1 MSSLIYRL
9 LITSLGRAPGRIICV
24 ATSCVFLTYEWCC
37 CIFQPPSPGFRD
49 ELWSL
54 LMCSPLSRLSVIYLT
69 QRKWQVLMWYKDKCS
84 GLMELKSTLL
94 FPCCARWHMWD
105 SCLSLKKINARGI
118 FPAKESSLGARMPS
132 SAWEVIS
139 LDFSFLISP
148 SLHKL

>member
-1 MSSLIYRL
+1 MSRKDHLCCHLLYVLIYERYSKFVL
-9 LITSLGRAPGRIICV
+9 C
-24 ATSCVFLTYEWCC
+24 W
-37 CIFQPPSPGFRD
+37 IFTTFTRVSRWV
-49 ELWSL
+49 LSL
-54 LMCSPLSRLSVIYLT
+54 LMCSPRPRLSLLSVIYLT

-105 SCLSLKKINARGI
+105 SCLSLKKINAWGI
-118 FPAKESSLGARMPS
+118 FPSKESSLRACMPS